1 MYGYEYKDFLLD
13 NIDHIKKAECLFKVI
28 NAKCAMN
35 RSILFCESELRKTVL
50 EKDLD
55 AK

>member
-13 NIDHIKKAECLFKVI
+13 NIDHIKKTERIFKVI
-28 NAKCAMN
+28 NPKCAMN
-35 RSILFCESELRKTVL
+35 RSILFCESELHKAVL
-50 EKDLD
+50 KKDLD